1 MTFSQTIEQVQAQ
14 GGRDMSRSPAVAQL
28 FDNANNLRPKLARS
42 LDDAGRKE
50 GTLKLGFY
58 YFIALDPSMV
68 PSELLTEM
76 NDKLAQAVKLY
87 DHILTQQVSRP
98 IWRQQTASPPAQPFN
113 QWNYVRSPTSTQP
126 THTPMAEPLHQ
137 PSSTYT
143 SPQAYQPPAS
153 DGPSHVTPTH
163 SPPQTWSQPSH
174 VPSVASPPIDASQAN
189 PQYHSVPTTQS
200 SVYQQYQYARPL
212 QLVSIQQP
220 HPPVSAPAQATSP
233 QQPATVATH
242 STPVHHHISSSA
254 SAQHRQQSLPQPQ
267 QPLSRHNTVT
277 QAPQAPPAP
286 LQQQYPP
293 NPALGLPNFPSVPTA
308 PPSIPYGSYESASSV
323 VEQPKKEA
331 LLIEL

>member
-1 MTFSQTIEQVQAQ
+1 
-14 GGRDMSRSPAVAQL
+14 
-28 FDNANNLRPKLARS
+28 
-42 LDDAGRKE
+42 
-50 GTLKLGFY
+50 
-58 YFIALDPSMV
+58 
-68 PSELLTEM
+68 M

-98 IWRQQTASPPAQPFN
+98 TWRQQTASPPAQPFD

-153 DGPSHVTPTH
+153 DGPSHITPSH
-163 SPPQTWSQPSH
+163 SPPQRWTQPSH
-174 VPSVASPPIDASQAN
+174 VPPIASPPPINPSQAN

-200 SVYQQYQYARPL
+200 SVYQPYQYAHPV

-220 HPPVSAPAQATSP
+220 HPPVRAPAQVISP

-242 STPVHHHISSSA
+242 PTPVHHHISSPP

-277 QAPQAPPAP
+277 HATQVPPSAP
-286 LQQQYPP
+286 QQQYLPV
-293 NPALGLPNFPSVPTA
+293 PAIGLPNFPSVPTA
-308 PPSIPYGSYESASSV
+308 PPSIPYGSYDSASSV

>member
-1 MTFSQTIEQVQAQ
+1 
-14 GGRDMSRSPAVAQL
+14 
-28 FDNANNLRPKLARS
+28 
-42 LDDAGRKE
+42 
-50 GTLKLGFY
+50 
-58 YFIALDPSMV
+58 MV

-98 IWRQQTASPPAQPFN
+98 IWRQQTSSPPAQPFN

-126 THTPMAEPLHQ
+126 THAPMAEPLHL

-143 SPQAYQPPAS
+143 SSQAYQPPAS
-153 DGPSHVTPTH
+153 DGPSHITPSH
-163 SPPQTWSQPSH
+163 SPPQRWTQPSH
-174 VPSVASPPIDASQAN
+174 VPSIASPPPINASQAN

-200 SVYQQYQYARPL
+200 SVYQPYQYAHPV

-220 HPPVSAPAQATSP
+220 HPPVHAPVQVTPP

-242 STPVHHHISSSA
+242 STPAHHHISSPPPA
-254 SAQHRQQSLPQPQ
+254 PHRQQSLPQPQ

-277 QAPQAPPAP
+277 HAAQVPPAP
-286 LQQQYPP
+286 PQQQYS
-293 NPALGLPNFPSVPTA
+293 PAPAIGLPNFPSVPTA
-308 PPSIPYGSYESASSV
+308 PPSIPYGSYDSASSV

>member
-1 MTFSQTIEQVQAQ
+1 MI
-14 GGRDMSRSPAVAQL
+14 
-28 FDNANNLRPKLARS
+28 
-42 LDDAGRKE
+42 
-50 GTLKLGFY
+50 
-58 YFIALDPSMV
+58 

-98 IWRQQTASPPAQPFN
+98 TWRQQTASPPAQLVN
-113 QWNYVRSPTSTQP
+113 QWNYVRSPASIQP

-137 PSSTYT
+137 PSSTYA

-163 SPPQTWSQPSH
+163 SPPQRWTQPSH
-174 VPSVASPPIDASQAN
+174 VPSVASPPPINASQAS
-189 PQYHSVPTTQS
+189 PQYHSVPATQS
-200 SVYQQYQYARPL
+200 SVYQPYQYAHPV

-220 HPPVSAPAQATSP
+220 HPPVRAPAQVTSP
-233 QQPATVATH
+233 QQAAIVAAH
-242 STPVHHHISSSA
+242 STPVHHYISSPP

-277 QAPQAPPAP
+277 HAAQVSPAAP
-286 LQQQYPP
+286 QQQYS
-293 NPALGLPNFPSVPTA
+293 PAPAIGLPNFPSVPTA
-308 PPSIPYGSYESASSV
+308 PPSISYGSYDSASSV

>member
-1 MTFSQTIEQVQAQ
+1 
-14 GGRDMSRSPAVAQL
+14 
-28 FDNANNLRPKLARS
+28 
-42 LDDAGRKE
+42 
-50 GTLKLGFY
+50 
-58 YFIALDPSMV
+58 MV

-126 THTPMAEPLHQ
+126 THTPMVEPLHQ

-153 DGPSHVTPTH
+153 DGPSHVAPSH
-163 SPPQTWSQPSH
+163 SPPQTWTQPSH
-174 VPSVASPPIDASQAN
+174 VPSIASPPPIDASQAN
-189 PQYHSVPTTQS
+189 PQYHSVPTAQS
-200 SVYQQYQYARPL
+200 SVYQQYQYARPV
-212 QLVSIQQP
+212 QLVSIQQL
-220 HPPVSAPAQATSP
+220 HPPVRAPAQVTSP

-242 STPVHHHISSSA
+242 STPVHHHISSPA

-277 QAPQAPPAP
+277 HAPQAPPP
-286 LQQQYPP
+286 PSQQQYPP
-293 NPALGLPNFPSVPTA
+293 NPAIGLPSFPSVPTA
-308 PPSIPYGSYESASSV
+308 PPSIPYGSYEGTSSV